1 MLGVS
6 GIPSISPRIIHVL
19 QGFETEEKAHQMQEI
34 IYRTDKCTASHSV
47 YWTVSSSWALVSLGL
62 NFASAFGFG
71 CDYSGWSFH
80 FN

>member
-34 IYRTDKCTASHSV
+34 IYRADKRTASHSV
-47 YWTVSSSWALVSLGL
+47 SWTVSSS
-62 NFASAFGFG
+62 
-71 CDYSGWSFH
+71 
-80 FN
+80 